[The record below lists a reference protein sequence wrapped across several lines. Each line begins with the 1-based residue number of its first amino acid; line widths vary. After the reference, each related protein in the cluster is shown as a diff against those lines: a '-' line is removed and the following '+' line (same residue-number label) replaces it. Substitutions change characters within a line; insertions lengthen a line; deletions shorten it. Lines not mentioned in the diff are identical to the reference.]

1 MHALA
6 FLRHH
11 PHAGWPRSHL
21 TFRVLHL
28 RRRQLSVLRVGA
40 SAMGK
45 HSRFTADAQ
54 GTLPFARRA
63 ALASVVRFICTRALV
78 APRRRVGRMVRQ
90 LCSAVGARRLLVGC
104 RAAGS
109 GRWVHGERLDW
120 GVALERAGVF
130 FGEAETEPSSV
141 RRGYGRLASSPAF
154 VTNPPPAS
162 STPADWWPSSPEADI
177 GARGTLNTM

>member
-120 GVALERAGVF
+120 GVAAGACRRLLRRSKDRTLERSAGLWAISIF
-130 FGEAETEPSSV
+130 PRFRNQSTTG
-141 RRGYGRLASSPAF
+141 LLHAS
-154 VTNPPPAS
+154 
-162 STPADWWPSSPEADI
+162 
-177 GARGTLNTM
+177 